1 MNSLNFLPLFGTGS
15 DIIKDPKVNIL
26 KIFIFNVNFV
36 FFFARK
42 NNQEKRVILDVK
54 GLKMARGVRE
64 FAWRL
69 EVKQDECLSL
79 STKATLCQINLS
91 KVDKT

>member
-26 KIFIFNVNFV
+26 KIFILNFV
-36 FFFARK
+36 FVFLAWE
-42 NNQEKRVILDVK
+42 NNQEKGVILDVK
-54 GLKMARGVRE
+54 GLKMARGVGE
-64 FAWRL
+64 LAWRL
-69 EVKQDECLSL
+69 GVKQDECLSL

>member
-36 FFFARK
+36 FFFGLEKQSRK
-42 NNQEKRVILDVK
+42 GGDFGRK
-54 GLKMARGVRE
+54 
-64 FAWRL
+64 RL
-69 EVKQDECLSL
+69 ENGPGRQRVRV
-79 STKATLCQINLS
+79 APRG
-91 KVDKT
+91 